1 MLNFEVSMHLQ
12 NDRGDRVAYIQRTV
26 GFGDVIMAEMPSRG
40 AIRALTDTGVV
51 LVLSN
56 DKKRLLTAF
65 IATLSQ
71 AIDIYSVNYD
81 TARLPKY
88 FHKIITRNQRFCE
101 NQPR

>member
-1 MLNFEVSMHLQ
+1 MLNFEVSIHLQ
-12 NDRGDRVAYIQRTV
+12 NDRTNRIAYIQRTV

-71 AIDIYSVNYD
+71 AIDIYSVNFN
-81 TARLPKY
+81 TVRLPNY
-88 FHKIITRNQRFCE
+88 FHKIIVRNQRFHD
-101 NQPR
+101 NQPQ